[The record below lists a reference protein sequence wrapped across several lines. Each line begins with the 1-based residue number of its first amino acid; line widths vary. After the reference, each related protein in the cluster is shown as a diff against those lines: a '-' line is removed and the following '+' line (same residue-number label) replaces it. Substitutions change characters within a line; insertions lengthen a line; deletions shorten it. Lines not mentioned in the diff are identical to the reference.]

1 MILTILLSWPQL
13 IDIDECTS
21 DPCRNGATCV
31 DLVNEYRCECA
42 AGWTS
47 TICTIS
53 EYKNIYCTSLIIA
66 VFVET
71 GKKFIKR
78 PIILSCWD
86 ALCIMVLECS
96 YFCSNTTD
104 INECAS
110 APCQNDGTCTDNI
123 NGYTCTCR
131 DGYEGSNCETG
142 LWMEITI
149 SNFEFDFESILEFI
163 PLEEHRSIISKAW

>member
-1 MILTILLSWPQL
+1 MNACPIHVVMERPVSIWSTNIDVNVLPAGLRPYALSV
-13 IDIDECTS
+13 S
-21 DPCRNGATCV
+21 K
-31 DLVNEYRCECA
+31 
-42 AGWTS
+42 
-47 TICTIS
+47 
-53 EYKNIYCTSLIIA
+53 KNIYCRSLIIA
-66 VFVET
+66 VFVNWEQ
-71 GKKFIKR
+71 KFIKL

-149 SNFEFDFESILEFI
+149 HVCLILN
-163 PLEEHRSIISKAW
+163 LTLKAYWNLYHWKSTEV